1 MTTSATTIL
10 PRFLLPALSPM
21 WRAAAT
27 SSGRPAAATLR
38 RNAAWTIRYASS
50 TSKPTGGAGQKGPL
64 ILEKPAKFNP
74 PSHGSRLPK
83 KNVPRHYGGPLS
95 GQEVRAQR
103 TREYPGMMAPEGTWA
118 HWFFNNRTIH
128 LVISLGTLTTL
139 AISTLVLNFT
149 QTSPFKHLLPPAS
162 DFWSSPIEFIRTW
175 VHVLQLH
182 ERDRN
187 EKAIA
192 MHSRHTDD
200 VAKRQ
205 YYRKVHGL
213 DKENPIA
220 NFLGMKEESEEEKAA
235 AVAAVEASPVAGDAA
250 AIAPVEGEGEKSNK
264 KKWFGL
270 F

>member
-1 MTTSATTIL
+1 
-10 PRFLLPALSPM
+10 M
-21 WRAAAT
+21 WRAAAAST
-27 SSGRPAAATLR
+27 GRPAVAALR
-38 RNAAWTIRYASS
+38 QNAAWTIRYASS
-50 TSKPTGGAGQKGPL
+50 KPTGAGQKGPL
-64 ILEKPAKFNP
+64 ILEKPTKFNP

-83 KNVPRHYGGPLS
+83 KSGPKHYGGPLS

-118 HWFFNNRTIH
+118 HWFFNNRKVH
-128 LVISLGTLTTL
+128 LFISLVWAHDVAGLGCRRLRSLTTTGNSHDAGHRDAGPQL
-139 AISTLVLNFT
+139 HPDVAL
-149 QTSPFKHLLPPAS
+149 QAPPPPAS
-162 DFWSSPIEFIRTW
+162 EFWSSPIDFVRTW

-235 AVAAVEASPVAGDAA
+235 AVAAVEASPVAGDAGTV
-250 AIAPVEGEGEKSNK
+250 APAEGEEQKK
-264 KKWFGL
+264 KKWFGV

>member
-1 MTTSATTIL
+1 MTTSATTVL

-27 SSGRPAAATLR
+27 SPGHQAAATLR

-50 TSKPTGGAGQKGPL
+50 KPAGAGQKGPL

-83 KNVPRHYGGPLS
+83 KNGPKHYGGPLS
-95 GQEVRAQR
+95 AQEVRAQR

-118 HWFFNNRTIH
+118 HWFFNNRKVH
-128 LVISLGTLTTL
+128 LFISLGTLTTL
-139 AISTLVLNFT
+139 AITTLVLNFT

-162 DFWSSPIEFIRTW
+162 EFWSSPIEFVRTW
-175 VHVLQLH
+175 IHVLQLH

-220 NFLGMKEESEEEKAA
+220 NFLGMKEESDEEKAA

-250 AIAPVEGEGEKSNK
+250 AIAPVEGEEKESK

>member
-1 MTTSATTIL
+1 MTTSASTLL

-27 SSGRPAAATLR
+27 STGRPAAAASSAALR
-38 RNAAWTIRYASS
+38 RNAVWTIRYASS
-50 TSKPTGGAGQKGPL
+50 KSNPGAAQKGPL

-83 KNVPRHYGGPLS
+83 RNVPKHYGGQLG

-103 TREYPGMMAPEGTWA
+103 TREYPGMMAAEGTWA
-118 HWFFNNRTIH
+118 HWFFNNRKIH
-128 LVISLGTLTTL
+128 IFISLGTLTTL
-139 AISTLVLNFT
+139 AITSLILNFNH
-149 QTSPFKHLLPPAS
+149 TSPFKHLLPPAS
-162 DFWSSPIEFIRTW
+162 EFWSSPIDFIRTW

-220 NFLGMKEESEEEKAA
+220 NFLGMREESEEEKAA
-235 AVAAVEASPVAGDAA
+235 AAAAIEASPVAGNAEA
-250 AIAPVEGEGEKSNK
+250 LAPAESEEKK
-264 KKWFGL
+264 KKWFGI

>member
-1 MTTSATTIL
+1 MTTSATTLL

-27 SSGRPAAATLR
+27 STGRPAATAASAALR
-38 RNAAWTIRYASS
+38 RNAVWTIRYASS
-50 TSKPTGGAGQKGPL
+50 KPTKAGQKGPL

-74 PSHGSRLPK
+74 PSHGARLPK
-83 KNVPRHYGGPLS
+83 NNGPKHYGGPLS

-118 HWFFNNRTIH
+118 HWFFNSRKVH
-128 LVISLGTLTTL
+128 LFISLGTLTTL
-139 AISTLVLNFT
+139 AISTLVLDFS

-162 DFWSSPIEFIRTW
+162 EFWSSPIQFIRTW
-175 VHVLQLH
+175 VHVMQLH

-220 NFLGMKEESEEEKAA
+220 NFLGMKEESEEDKAA
-235 AVAAVEASPVAGDAA
+235 ASTAMEASPVAD
-250 AIAPVEGEGEKSNK
+250 VEANAFAENEQK

>member
-1 MTTSATTIL
+1 MTTSATTLL

-21 WRAAAT
+21 WRVAAT
-27 SSGRPAAATLR
+27 STGRPAVTGASAALR
-38 RNAAWTIRYASS
+38 RNAVWTIRYASS
-50 TSKPTGGAGQKGPL
+50 KPTKAGQKGPL

-74 PSHGSRLPK
+74 PSHGARLPK
-83 KNVPRHYGGPLS
+83 NNGPKHYGGPLS

-118 HWFFNNRTIH
+118 HWFFNSRKVH
-128 LVISLGTLTTL
+128 LFISLGTLTTL
-139 AISTLVLNFT
+139 AISTLVLNFS

-162 DFWSSPIEFIRTW
+162 EFWSSPIQFIRTW
-175 VHVLQLH
+175 VHVMQLH

-192 MHSRHTDD
+192 AHSRHTDD

-220 NFLGMKEESEEEKAA
+220 NFLGMKEESEEDKAA
-235 AVAAVEASPVAGDAA
+235 AAAAMEASPVAGDAEA
-250 AIAPVEGEGEKSNK
+250 TAPAENEQK
-264 KKWFGL
+264 KKWLGIF
-270 F
+270 

>member
-10 PRFLLPALSPM
+10 PRFLLPAMGPM

-27 SSGRPAAATLR
+27 SAGRPAAATLR
-38 RNAAWTIRYASS
+38 RNTAWTIRYASS
-50 TSKPTGGAGQKGPL
+50 ASKPTGAGQKGPL

-74 PSHGSRLPK
+74 PSHGTRLPK
-83 KNVPRHYGGPLS
+83 KNGPKHYGGPLS
-95 GQEVRAQR
+95 AQEVRAQR

-118 HWFFNNRTIH
+118 HWFLNNRKIH
-128 LVISLGTLTTL
+128 LFISLGTLTTL
-139 AISTLVLNFT
+139 AIATLTLNFT

-162 DFWSSPIEFIRTW
+162 DFWSSPIEFVRTW
-175 VHVLQLH
+175 VHVLRLH

-200 VAKRQ
+200 VAKRH
-205 YYRKVHGL
+205 YYRKAHGL

-220 NFLGMKEESEEEKAA
+220 NFLGMKEEAEEEKASAISA
-235 AVAAVEASPVAGDAA
+235 AEASPVAGDAA
-250 AIAPVEGEGEKSNK
+250 AIVPVEGDGEKSNK